1 MPSNGRNLHENPQMR
16 FHTLVTIAE
25 LHPAAGGSRDS

>member
-1 MPSNGRNLHENPQMR
+1 MLSNRKDVGVDFRWN
-16 FHTLVTIAE
+16 FHTLVTIAG

>member
-1 MPSNGRNLHENPQMR
+1 MPNNGSTVYRNFHR
-16 FHTLVTIAE
+16 SFHTLVTIAG